1 MGLTVG
7 TRLGPYEILAPIGAG
22 GMGEVYRARDT
33 KLDRE
38 VAIKVLPAPLAQ
50 DPERLARFEREAKVL
65 ASLNHPNIAQ
75 IYGVEERALV
85 MELVPGESLKGPL
98 PLETALNYA
107 RQIADALEAAHEKG
121 IVHRDLKPA
130 NIMITPQGVVKV
142 LDFGLAA
149 VPQASPETARDPMHS
164 PTLTIAATQAGMIM
178 GTAAYMSPEQA
189 AGKPVDKRADIWSFG
204 VVLFEML
211 TGKRL
216 FDGETISHTLAAV
229 LTKEPDL
236 QQVPVKVRR
245 LLQSCLEKDP
255 RRRLRDIGDVW
266 RLLEDPPAPVAEK
279 RQFKWFPWAAAAV
292 LAGLAIFGWTRTP
305 QPEASAQNEVT
316 LSIVPPLG
324 KELRAV
330 GQLGIDRIS
339 PDGSAV
345 VFLSSDGRFY
355 VRRLNSA
362 EPEPLP
368 EFGSAGYAFWA
379 PDSKSIAFST
389 ANGLMKIRLPK
400 GAPEMIS
407 TKLVVA
413 RGGSW
418 SDQGVI
424 LAAALDS
431 SPGGLRLYSVSA
443 AGGNAALI
451 EVPQGLKDGRFYNPE
466 FLPGGQDFL
475 FAYIPQQSQAT
486 QIYLATLRDGK
497 AVDPTLLFNNDTAA
511 AYTPAGGGRI
521 LFVRNDNL
529 YSQKLDRK
537 ARKLTGE
544 AELVQEA
551 VASAVVFRSAQFSV
565 SGSGII
571 AWRRGSAVVSQL
583 TVFDR
588 HGNHIGA
595 AGLPAPVNSVFLAPD
610 EEHLFTW
617 GEAGSWIVEAN
628 GPGRV
633 VFGAGTG
640 TRSLWLAGG
649 SRLISKVGKK
659 LLEQSLDGATVREL
673 AEMPVED
680 AFFSGIN
687 DISPDGARL
696 LYGDSRKLYVYS
708 LAEKRSTEI
717 VGQRVDNAAMSPD
730 AAWIVYHPYTETGI
744 MYSRFP
750 VTACAGRSPGAATS
764 RSGGKTAKRS
774 FTTIR
779 ERFGPCA
786 WKARANNCDS
796 ARRSL
801 CFRLRQRV
809 ELIPP
814 PARSLSTMTARAPI
828 TFSPLTSP
836 NPV

>member
-1 MGLTVG
+1 M
-7 TRLGPYEILAPIGAG
+7 
-22 GMGEVYRARDT
+22 
-33 KLDRE
+33 
-38 VAIKVLPAPLAQ
+38 
-50 DPERLARFEREAKVL
+50 
-65 ASLNHPNIAQ
+65 
-75 IYGVEERALV
+75 
-85 MELVPGESLKGPL
+85 
-98 PLETALNYA
+98 
-107 RQIADALEAAHEKG
+107 
-121 IVHRDLKPA
+121 
-130 NIMITPQGVVKV
+130 
-142 LDFGLAA
+142 
-149 VPQASPETARDPMHS
+149 
-164 PTLTIAATQAGMIM
+164 
-178 GTAAYMSPEQA
+178 
-189 AGKPVDKRADIWSFG
+189 
-204 VVLFEML
+204 
-211 TGKRL
+211 
-216 FDGETISHTLAAV
+216 
-229 LTKEPDL
+229 
-236 QQVPVKVRR
+236 
-245 LLQSCLEKDP
+245 
-255 RRRLRDIGDVW
+255 
-266 RLLEDPPAPVAEK
+266 
-279 RQFKWFPWAAAAV
+279 
-292 LAGLAIFGWTRTP
+292 
-305 QPEASAQNEVT
+305 
-316 LSIVPPLG
+316 
-324 KELRAV
+324 
-330 GQLGIDRIS
+330 
-339 PDGSAV
+339 
-345 VFLSSDGRFY
+345 
-355 VRRLNSA
+355 
-362 EPEPLP
+362 P

-744 MYSRFP
+744 YVQPLSGNGLRRQIAGSGNFP
-750 VTACAGRSPGAATS
+750 VWRKD
-764 RSGGKTAKRS
+764 GKEILYYDQGKIWS
-774 FTTIR
+774 V
-779 ERFGPCA
+779 
-786 WKARANNCDS
+786 
-796 ARRSL
+796 
-801 CFRLRQRV
+801 RV
-809 ELIPP
+809 EGAGEQLRFSSPEP
-814 PARSLSTMTARAPI
+814 LFSAAP
-828 TFSPLTSP
+828 TRGTNSASRPLAVNHDGTRTYYLQSVDEP
-836 NPV
+836 ESGVIYVRTGAIR